1 MQEFMQTYNTNE
13 KVIETFLIETIKNI
27 ASLQDKESSSFKKL
41 FDIFPS
47 LELIYV
53 CDKKS
58 FLQTSANIYKDKTTQ
73 TFIGTSREYLISK
86 LNFNEQSIAVSQ
98 PYISSATGNT
108 CITVAKK
115 EADKI
120 YFLDFDLSKLLQRL
134 GLVEI
139 HQQFNLVNK
148 SFYTLAAGILM
159 ILALFAVGYALYD
172 MFESIFI
179 KTDFIIESI
188 FKPIIALTLG
198 LAIYDLGKTVMEQ
211 EVIFKSYAKNANTEY
226 KVLIKFSIT
235 IIIALLIESLMVVFK
250 IAIADYHQM
259 LYALYLI
266 SGVGVL
272 VLTLGLFIF
281 FVKKTN

>member
-1 MQEFMQTYNTNE
+1 M
-13 KVIETFLIETIKNI
+13 
-27 ASLQDKESSSFKKL
+27 
-41 FDIFPS
+41 
-47 LELIYV
+47 ELIYV
-53 CDKKS
+53 CDEKS
-58 FLQTSANIYKDKTTQ
+58 FLQTSANIYRDKITQ
-73 TFIGTSREYLISK
+73 TFIETSREYLISK
-86 LNFNEQSIAVSQ
+86 LNFKEQNIAVSQ

-108 CITVAKK
+108 CVTVAKK
-115 EADKI
+115 EYGKI

-139 HQQFNLVNK
+139 HQQFNLVSK

-179 KTDFIIESI
+179 KTNFFIESI

-211 EVIFKSYAKNANTEY
+211 EVVFKSYTKNESTEY

-272 VLTLGLFIF
+272 ILTLGLFIF

>member
-47 LELIYV
+47 LELIYI

-58 FLQTSANIYKDKTTQ
+58 FLQTSANIYKDKTKQ
-73 TFIGTSREYLISK
+73 TLIGTSREYLISK
-86 LNFNEQSIAVSQ
+86 LNFKEDNIAVSQ

-115 EADKI
+115 EDDKI

-139 HQQFNLVNK
+139 HKQFNLVNK

-159 ILALFAVGYALYD
+159 ILALFAIGYALYD

-179 KTDFIIESI
+179 KTNFFIESI

-198 LAIYDLGKTVMEQ
+198 LAIFDLGKTVMEQ
-211 EVIFKSYAKNANTEY
+211 EVVFKSYTKNANSEY

-266 SGVGVL
+266 SSVGVL

-281 FVKKTN
+281 FIKKAN